1 MEFKWNE
8 LEKWLENQKLP
19 QGFEMLREPGWV
31 EQFVRNMMSKSIP
44 ETEKI
49 FNSDIDVAVKESDQF
64 IHLSFMPP
72 VGCQI
77 RKLRIQTRENL
88 VRISGFP
95 NGLTKEVSLPAMI
108 RAKECRAY
116 MKDGIV
122 RIKLRKR
129 AGRRSWS
136 EHSIIE

>member
-1 MEFKWNE
+1 MEFKWSE
-8 LEKWLENQKLP
+8 LEQWLENQKLP

-44 ETEKI
+44 ETEKV
-49 FNSDIDVAVKESDQF
+49 FNNNIDVAVKESEQF
-64 IHLSFMPP
+64 VHLSFMPP
-72 VGCQI
+72 AGCQI
-77 RKLRIQTRENL
+77 RKLRIQTREDL

-95 NGLTKEVSLPAMI
+95 NNAVKEVPMPALI

-116 MKDGIV
+116 IKDGII

-129 AGRRSWS
+129 AVRRSWS
-136 EHSIIE
+136 QHSIIE